1 MRDDDFR
8 EIKGLATG
16 CGLGLAVWAA
26 IIYAIRFY
34 LS

>member
-1 MRDDDFR
+1 MNDDFR

-26 IIYAIRFY
+26 IYWLIF
-34 LS
+34 

>member
-26 IIYAIRFY
+26 IYWLIF
-34 LS
+34 